1 MQFSYVNMKSVYV
14 HTHTY
19 DVLRIDI
26 ILNMSLNPY
35 SQDQIVKQSTEN
47 YFVSHFFQEMHF
59 PRKRNITM
67 LLQFTFR
74 VRLFWEVVMDRI
86 MFSSGPNSSTYL
98 VSKKVIT
105 SR

>member
-1 MQFSYVNMKSVYV
+1 
-14 HTHTY
+14 
-19 DVLRIDI
+19 
-26 ILNMSLNPY
+26 
-35 SQDQIVKQSTEN
+35 
-47 YFVSHFFQEMHF
+47 MHF
-59 PRKRNITM
+59 PRKRSITM

-86 MFSSGPNSSTYL
+86 MFSSGPSSSTYL

>member
-14 HTHTY
+14 HTHIY
-19 DVLRIDI
+19 DVLRSDI
-26 ILNMSLNPY
+26 IVNILFLNPY
-35 SQDQIVKQSTEN
+35 IQDQIIVKQSTEN
-47 YFVSHFFQEMHF
+47 YFVSHFLHF

-67 LLQFTFR
+67 LLQFTLR